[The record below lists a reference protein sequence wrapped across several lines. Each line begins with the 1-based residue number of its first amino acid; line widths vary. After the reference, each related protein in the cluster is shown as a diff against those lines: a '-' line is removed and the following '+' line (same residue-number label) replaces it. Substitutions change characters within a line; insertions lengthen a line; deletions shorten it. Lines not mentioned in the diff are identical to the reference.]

1 MGSDAIAVLG
11 FVALFVLMLLR
22 VPVGMAMGLVGVS
35 GFAFLVNGD
44 AALKIIGHTSM
55 RTVTDYTFGVIPMF
69 LLMGAFV
76 SNSGMSREL
85 FRAANS
91 FVGHLRGGLGI
102 ATIAACAGFAAI
114 SGSSVAT
121 AATFATVAY
130 PEMRRYNYPQS
141 FATGV
146 IAAGGTLGAML
157 PPSTVLAVYGIITE
171 QDIGKL
177 FIAGIIPGLLA
188 ASMDMLTVVV
198 IGWLRPDFL
207 PVAPRHSWK
216 ERLIGLRDIWAMLLL
231 FIFVIGGL
239 YGGLFTPTEAGGVGA
254 TGALIIGVIRGK
266 LDGLQIRRSL
276 LQAVRTAAAV
286 LTVLIGALLFGY
298 FLTVTQTPQKVTA
311 FLTAL
316 GLGRYGVLALIMV
329 MYIVLG
335 CLMDSLAMIILTIP
349 IIFPVIMQ
357 LGFDPIWTDPS
368 SGRHERVRDQKCR
381 AGGDVLDHLPRR
393 AAVHPHRPHPAG
405 DLDRVSDSGALAAVA
420 YVMLDQYPSW
430 RGAERRS
437 NPVGAFRNWIAPLR
451 SQ

>member
-1 MGSDAIAVLG
+1 MTSDAVAILG

-35 GFAFLVNGD
+35 GFAYLVNGD

-91 FVGHLRGGLGI
+91 FVGHFRGGLGI

-177 FIAGIIPGLLA
+177 FMAGIIPGLLA
-188 ASMDMLTVVV
+188 MTMYMITITL
-198 IGWLRPDFL
+198 IGRVSPGFL
-207 PVAPRHSWK
+207 PQGKPLPWR
-216 ERLIGLRDIWAMLLL
+216 ERFAGLKDIWAPVLL
-231 FIFVIGGL
+231 FIF
-239 YGGLFTPTEAGGVGA
+239 
-254 TGALIIGVIRGK
+254 
-266 LDGLQIRRSL
+266 
-276 LQAVRTAAAV
+276 
-286 LTVLIGALLFGY
+286 
-298 FLTVTQTPQKVTA
+298 
-311 FLTAL
+311 
-316 GLGRYGVLALIMV
+316 
-329 MYIVLG
+329 
-335 CLMDSLAMIILTIP
+335 
-349 IIFPVIMQ
+349 
-357 LGFDPIWTDPS
+357 
-368 SGRHERVRDQKCR
+368 
-381 AGGDVLDHLPRR
+381 
-393 AAVHPHRPHPAG
+393 
-405 DLDRVSDSGALAAVA
+405 
-420 YVMLDQYPSW
+420 
-430 RGAERRS
+430 
-437 NPVGAFRNWIAPLR
+437 
-451 SQ
+451 